1 MADDDRAASAPHGVV
16 DAHLHLWDP
25 KRLAIGWLA
34 SGADAPRLD
43 RPIEHDDYATAARP
57 LGVEAAVIVEA
68 AVDDEAIDDEVT
80 WMCEH
85 VAGDGLV
92 TAGVAGWRP
101 AGDAGRVEA
110 WLERLAA
117 TAGIVGVR
125 EVLHPGGFDAA
136 APADPTRIASARR
149 AGECGLVV
157 DLCARPDQLRAVETL
172 VAAAAETTF
181 VLDHLGR
188 PRSGAPL
195 DPEWRASIDRI
206 AAFPNVAVKISALI
220 ECAEN
225 AAWTAEGF
233 RPFVQ
238 SVLAAFGPDRA
249 MWGSNWPMCVD
260 DATGLADWLAATR
273 FGVLEL
279 SEGGQAAIFAG
290 TARRIYGLAAD

>member
-260 DATGLADWLAATR
+260 DAAGLAGWLDAAR
-273 FGVLEL
+273 LACGRLDESGRSAVFG
-279 SEGGQAAIFAG
+279 G
-290 TARRIYGLAAD
+290 TARRVYGLAAD

>member
-1 MADDDRAASAPHGVV
+1 LADDGRPARASHGIV

-25 KRLAIGWLA
+25 TRLAIGWLA
-34 SGADAPRLD
+34 DAADAPRLN

-85 VAGDGLV
+85 VAADGIV
-92 TAGVAGWRP
+92 AAGVASWRP
-101 AGDAGRVEA
+101 AGDPGRVGA
-110 WLERLAA
+110 WLERLAE
-117 TAGIVGVR
+117 TPGIVGLR
-125 EVLHPGGFDAA
+125 EVLHPRVFDAA
-136 APADPTRIASARR
+136 APADPRRIAAVQR

-157 DLCARPDQLRAVETL
+157 DLCARPDQLRAVEWL
-172 VAAAAETTF
+172 VSSAPGTAF

-188 PRSGAPL
+188 PRSGTSIGVA
-195 DPEWRASIDRI
+195 WRESINRI
-206 AAFPNVAVKISALI
+206 AALPNVVVKISALI

-225 AAWTAEGF
+225 ATWTAEGF
-233 RPFVQ
+233 RPFIQ
-238 SVLAAFGPDRA
+238 AVLDAFGPGRV

-260 DATGLADWLAATR
+260 DAAGLASWLDAAR

-279 SEGGQAAIFAG
+279 NEAEQAAVFGG
-290 TARRIYGLAAD
+290 TARRFYRLGTD

>member
-1 MADDDRAASAPHGVV
+1 
-16 DAHLHLWDP
+16 
-25 KRLAIGWLA
+25 
-34 SGADAPRLD
+34 
-43 RPIEHDDYATAARP
+43 
-57 LGVEAAVIVEA
+57 
-68 AVDDEAIDDEVT
+68 
-80 WMCEH
+80 
-85 VAGDGLV
+85 
-92 TAGVAGWRP
+92 
-101 AGDAGRVEA
+101 DAGRVEA

-136 APADPTRIASARR
+136 APADPARIASARR

-172 VAAAAETTF
+172 VAAAPGTTF

-279 SEGGQAAIFAG
+279 SEREQAAIFAG